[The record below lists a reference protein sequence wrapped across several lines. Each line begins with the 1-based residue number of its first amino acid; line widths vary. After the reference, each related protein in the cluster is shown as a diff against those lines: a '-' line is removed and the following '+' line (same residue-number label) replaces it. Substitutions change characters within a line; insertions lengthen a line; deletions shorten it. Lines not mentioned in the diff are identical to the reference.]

1 VATSMTR
8 LTLYVLISAIEDD
21 LRAIANSY
29 LPAQNKPAQILG
41 VALVEKLA
49 ERMDIDVA
57 DDNTSVNLE
66 DFLIYSDLGD
76 VYQLIRQYV
85 NDLPGDLKQQFE
97 NFKIEFSELIKIRNR
112 VMHARPLEYDD
123 LAQTNDLCEK
133 LMANS
138 SAWASLK
145 GAIDKL
151 AKEPEMVL
159 RLSIPFE
166 KDESGPSNN
175 LPLPDFDETG
185 FIGRRAV
192 VDNVLRA
199 LSGVYPVVTIVGE
212 GGLGK
217 TSLALK
223 VAYEIIDKRSDDF
236 DAVIF
241 VSAKTSQ
248 LTNTEI
254 QRIRGS
260 INTSLGLFEAAVAAM
275 GRGSAEPLDDLI
287 SVLTDFRVLLI
298 IDNLETVIDK
308 NMQEMLSRIPAG
320 SKILITTRIR
330 LGAFEFPVQLD
341 PMSDNDAI
349 QLLRVTAKVR
359 SCDRLVAAS
368 NKVLGGFCHRMRNNP
383 LHIKWFVSTVQAGKR
398 PEEVLADEKLFL
410 QFCLSNVF
418 SQVSENSRRLVRTLL
433 ALGGSYT
440 VAELSFLTQ
449 MDQATLLGAIQE
461 LTRTNMFFA
470 TSVPVGVSFETKY
483 ELSQLARAYLTRF
496 YPINKDEQAQ
506 MLKVKRRLVSA
517 GEQLVSD
524 AQSNPLASSSIH
536 CRTRSDWVIAK
547 FLREALSKIKIGQ
560 PERAL
565 ELVETARGLAPDFS
579 EVYRVEA
586 WALAK
591 SGNLSMAYDA
601 YERALELAPDSAITY
616 HLFGGFLLRDM
627 HDSEKA
633 SVMFKKAMELC
644 ADRPEPKI
652 DYARC
657 ELYQRHFPEVLGL
670 IEELEGQV
678 LTNEHII
685 SKISDLHLQYHIR
698 FADHCFIRH
707 EFYKCVDALEE
718 VRNFYEKISRPDRK
732 MRDRLGK
739 TLYFLPSLRAALNL
753 DPAMVGRV
761 NVFSGWVND
770 ILFREQLGPFAHEEG
785 QKDLNLFNAGKICRI
800 HASRTFGFIWQDA
813 GDEIYFRVS
822 QITDEELASS
832 LRVGLRVKFD
842 TAFDWRGRIVA
853 TNIAS
858 DVQPGDEDQ

>member
-1 VATSMTR
+1 MATSMTR

-29 LPAQNKPAQILG
+29 FPEQNKPAQILG
-41 VALVEKLA
+41 SALVEKLA
-49 ERMDIDVA
+49 ERMDIDLTDGNVSA
-57 DDNTSVNLE
+57 NLE

-76 VYQLIRQYV
+76 VYQLIRIYI
-85 NDLPGDLKQQFE
+85 NDIPVDLRRQFE

-123 LAQTNDLCEK
+123 LAQINDLCEK
-133 LMANS
+133 LLANP
-138 SAWASLK
+138 SAWVSLK
-145 GAIDKL
+145 DVVGRL
-151 AKEPEMVL
+151 EKEPEMVL

-166 KDESGPSNN
+166 KDEGGPSNN

-185 FIGRRAV
+185 FIGRRTV
-192 VDNVLRA
+192 VDNILRA
-199 LSGVYPVVTIVGE
+199 LSGAYPVVTIVGE

-223 VAYEIIDKRSDDF
+223 VAYEIIDKSPDEYE
-236 DAVIF
+236 AVIF
-241 VSAKTSQ
+241 VSAKTAQ

-260 INTSLGLFEAAVAAM
+260 INTSLGLFEAAAAAM
-275 GRGSAEPLDDLI
+275 GRGSGDPLDDLI
-287 SVLTDFRVLLI
+287 SVLTDFKVLLI

-308 NMQEMLSRIPAG
+308 NMQELLSRIPFG

-330 LGAFEFPVQLD
+330 LGAYEFPVQLD
-341 PMSDNDAI
+341 PMSDSDAI
-349 QLLRVTAKVR
+349 QLLRITAKVR
-359 SCDRLVAAS
+359 SCDRLVTAS
-368 NKVLGGFCHRMRNNP
+368 NKVLSGFCHRMRNNP
-383 LHIKWFVSTVQAGKR
+383 LHIKWFVSAVQAGKR
-398 PEEVLADEKLFL
+398 PEEVLSDEKIFL

-418 SQVSENSRRLVRTLL
+418 SQVSENSRRLIRTLL

-470 TSVPVGVSFETKY
+470 TSIPIGVSFETKY

-496 YPINKDEQAQ
+496 YPINKEEQGQ

-517 GEQLVSD
+517 GEQLASD

-560 PERAL
+560 PESAL
-565 ELVETARGLAPDFS
+565 ELVEKAKGLAPDFS
-579 EVYRVEA
+579 EAYRVEA

-633 SVMFKKAMELC
+633 SMMFKKAMELC
-644 ADRPEPKI
+644 SDRPEPKI

-657 ELYQRHFPEVLGL
+657 ELYQRHFSEVFAL

-678 LTNEHII
+678 LTNEHVAN
-685 SKISDLHLQYHIR
+685 KVSDLHLQYYIR
-698 FADHCFIRH
+698 FAEHCFARH
-707 EFYKCVDALEE
+707 EVYKCVEAIEKVKD
-718 VRNFYEKISRPDRK
+718 FYEKISHPDRK
-732 MRDRLGK
+732 MRDRLSK
-739 TLYFLPSLRAALNL
+739 ALYFLPSLRAALSL
-753 DPAMVGRV
+753 DQIMINRV
-761 NVFSGWVND
+761 NAFASWVNET
-770 ILFREQLGPFAHEEG
+770 LFTGQHRSFNHEAG
-785 QKDLNLFNAGKICRI
+785 QQHLNLFNSGKVCRI
-800 HASRTFGFIWQDA
+800 HASRSFGFIWQDV
-813 GDEIYFRVS
+813 GDEIYFRVT
-822 QITDEELASS
+822 QINDEELVSS

-842 TAFDWRGRIVA
+842 TAFDWRGRLIAVNIV
-853 TNIAS
+853 S
-858 DVQPGDEDQ
+858 DSQPVEENE